1 MKMKNKKAIWII
13 VISAIA
19 ILLLYVVFECSGHK
33 KISEISLKRQC
44 HANMNTLCTDQA
56 SFRDAEGEWAGSITE
71 LDEFAGRIWP
81 LQCPGTREEYIM
93 EQTDEGYRLSCPS
106 GHGSIETG
114 QRSWTEASDR

>member
-1 MKMKNKKAIWII
+1 MKRKVIWII
-13 VISAIA
+13 AISAIA
-19 ILLLYVVFECSGHK
+19 IILAYMLCERGSHT

-56 SFRDAEGEWAGSITE
+56 SFRDANSEWAGSIDE

-81 LQCPGTREEYIM
+81 LVCPVTREEYLM
-93 EQTDEGYRLSCPS
+93 EKTDEGYRLECPS

-114 QRSWTEASDR
+114 QRSWTEESDR